1 MKTAKRRNLEAA
13 GWKVGSVAEL
23 LGLGA
28 TEAAW
33 VKLRVR
39 LARMYPRRWR

>member
-1 MKTAKRRNLEAA
+1 MKISKERNLEAA

-23 LGLGA
+23 LDLGA